1 MSKLKQL
8 AGETVLYGLGSILPR
23 MLNFLL
29 VPLHTIDVFSRA
41 EYGVVTKLYAFVAF
55 INIVFMFG
63 METAFFRFATK
74 PGADTRRVF
83 NLAQTSV
90 MLISLPLSVVFI
102 VFSSSIASTMEVVQH
117 PEFITWLTLV
127 MLTDAAVAIPFARL
141 RLEKKAMQF
150 ASAKIINVLLLL
162 ALNYYFLKISYDPA
176 INVGYVFLANLIAN
190 SFFLLFFLKTLLSW
204 RPAYDKEISPAMLR
218 YAYPVML
225 TGVAGMTNEMF
236 SRLTLEWWLPDNFY
250 NALSKKDA
258 LGVFGAC
265 YKFAVLM
272 NLGIQAFRY
281 AAEPFFFS
289 NAVDK
294 TSTKLFAK
302 INHYFIITCCVVLL
316 GISVNLDILKYFIGK
331 DFWIGLSIVP
341 ILLVAYLFLG
351 VYYNFSVWFKLTD
364 KTYYGTWITFGGAVI
379 TIGANYFLIPVM
391 GYMGSAWAALLCYL
405 SMAVACYVVGQRFY
419 PIPYKLIQGL
429 AYLMITLLLIYVVNS
444 IEIMHR
450 LTAITFHS
458 FVVIAFITILYF
470 IERKNLRQET

>member
-55 INIVFMFG
+55 VNIVFMFG
-63 METAFFRFATK
+63 METAFFRFASK
-74 PGADTRRVF
+74 PSADTKRIF

-90 MLISLPLSVVFI
+90 LLISGPLSILFI
-102 VFSSSIASTMEVVQH
+102 LLSSPIASYLDISDH
-117 PEFITWLTLV
+117 PEFVTWLTLV
-127 MLTDAAVAIPFARL
+127 MLTDAVVAIPFARL
-141 RLEKKAMQF
+141 RLEKKAVQF

-162 ALNYYFLKISYDPA
+162 VLNYYFLKISYDPA

-190 SFFLLFFLKTLLSW
+190 SFFLIFFLRTLLSW
-204 RPAYDKEISPAMLR
+204 RPAYDKDISPVMLQ

-250 NALSKKDA
+250 NSLTKKDA
-258 LGVFGAC
+258 LGIFGAC

-294 TSTKLFAK
+294 THPSF
-302 INHYFIITCCVVLL
+302 
-316 GISVNLDILKYFIGK
+316 SLK
-331 DFWIGLSIVP
+331 
-341 ILLVAYLFLG
+341 
-351 VYYNFSVWFKLTD
+351 
-364 KTYYGTWITFGGAVI
+364 
-379 TIGANYFLIPVM
+379 
-391 GYMGSAWAALLCYL
+391 
-405 SMAVACYVVGQRFY
+405 
-419 PIPYKLIQGL
+419 
-429 AYLMITLLLIYVVNS
+429 
-444 IEIMHR
+444 
-450 LTAITFHS
+450 
-458 FVVIAFITILYF
+458 
-470 IERKNLRQET
+470 